1 MNHNKSTRK
10 ARSKGCVGGRK
21 LRRPFPYLKVAKLW
35 GKNKTIAEIARAVGR
50 VDKHNPK
57 DPFHSLRNFLRIM
70 HVGYVNANG
79 RIVLSLAKMLS
90 GFNAFEI
97 SNTHGES
104 LRSVRCGKAM

>member
-1 MNHNKSTRK
+1 MNYKKLTRK

-35 GKNKTIAEIARAVGR
+35 GKNKTIAEIARAVGC

-70 HVGYVNANG
+70 HIGYVNANG
-79 RIVLSLAKMLS
+79 RIVRLPYRVSP
-90 GFNAFEI
+90 G
-97 SNTHGES
+97 T
-104 LRSVRCGKAM
+104 VRASRKAGNKAV